1 MRFGCLR
8 YWTQN
13 IGDEIQ
19 TLAALNYLPPDVVYV
34 DRDDSARST
43 TEDECFVICNG
54 WWMHGRNHKF
64 QFPLAP
70 NIRPLFV
77 SVHLA
82 DPFRQQ
88 LTPEMFGYL
97 RQHSPI
103 GCRDVRSLNVLQQAG
118 IPAYYSGCLTATFG
132 LFEQD
137 PTDRGCEKIGR
148 GTFATAGFP
157 GFSPFPLGAS
167 PIFSQPHRGPGVC
180 LVDVPAWAAAL
191 IPRAILERALWLTH
205 HQVRAP
211 APGYDTDAS
220 RQQRQ
225 AHARRL
231 LEHYRRAALVVT
243 GRLHCALPALA
254 LGTPVV
260 FVPRDGRDPRYQAIE
275 GLVPV
280 YRPGDT
286 IDWSPNPVSMRG
298 AAVPLHHL
306 VREAVGTQSNPVKHP
321 EQFPSEF
328 HTPRSFPRQE
338 QCASL
343 AERIPAAT
351 AAGGHGTA
359 GPGAAP
365 PSGCEET
372 GAGISQPVRFPVV
385 SPCLPGASPVSSPPL
400 TVMFLNLD
408 IKPVRTGIENAA
420 LLRAKAFEAKLGLV
434 PEIVTINYDPH
445 FAETRAGLLRD
456 GKVSPA
462 TGFRNLYDDFQGFAA
477 PSGSSTHAS
486 IPVNAKWK
494 YRDVAGTPD
503 VRIYDEDGQLLMYK
517 KCSRRSGVLEYVN
530 FFHQGKMWRRDTYT
544 TAGILSRIQYLE
556 RDTREAAFE
565 CYLRPD
571 GSVAIIQ
578 LYTRDNGRRELSK
591 ISLLSQEGCCTH
603 EFPGKQSFIAH
614 WLDCLTNDP
623 DRWYL
628 MVSDKNRF
636 FYSPVRQV
644 SSLPGKGNVLL
655 VPIIHAVH
663 TKDGFDV
670 RRSGTN
676 VNYAEIL
683 NEIRVPDAI
692 VVGTA
697 KQRADILERYG
708 SGNVHA
714 IPHACNEAGG
724 PVDVAFAARE
734 RTQAIYLA
742 RYSEEKNHAAA
753 IRAFGRV
760 IAEVPEAT
768 LHTYGS
774 GSGKGAVVELV
785 KRLGLER
792 AVFVHDYALD
802 VSSIYRSAGVS
813 LLTSKGEGY
822 SLVVVESLCQG
833 CPVIA
838 FDVNYGPAD
847 MIRDGET
854 GFLVPYGNEEL
865 LAAKLVEIF
874 RHPELHERMCSNS
887 LQSSS
892 AFGMDEVAGRW
903 RRLIR
908 DLLTGRNPSEQG
920 ESI

>member
-1 MRFGCLR
+1 MRLGCLR

-19 TLAALNYLPPDVVYV
+19 TLATLNYLPPDVVYV
-34 DRDDSARST
+34 DRDNSASST
-43 TEDECFVICNG
+43 TEDECFVVCNG

-64 QFPLAP
+64 HFPLAP

-82 DPFRQQ
+82 DAFRKH
-88 LTPEMFGYL
+88 LTPEMLGYL

-103 GCRDVRSLNVLQQAG
+103 GCRDVGTLRFLQQAG
-118 IPAYYSGCLTATFG
+118 IPAYRSGCLTATMG
-132 LFEQD
+132 LFEQE
-137 PTDRGCEKIGR
+137 PTDRG
-148 GTFATAGFP
+148 P
-157 GFSPFPLGAS
+157 S
-167 PIFSQPHRGPGVC
+167 VC
-180 LVDVPAWAAAL
+180 LVDVPPWAAAV
-191 IPRAILERALWLTH
+191 IPRVILERALWLTH
-205 HQVRAP
+205 QQTRAP
-211 APGYDTDAS
+211 APGYDTDPS

-225 AHARRL
+225 EHARRL
-231 LEHYRRAALVVT
+231 LDHYRRAALVVT
-243 GRLHCALPALA
+243 GRMHCALPALA

-286 IDWSPNPVSMRG
+286 IDWSPKPVSMRG
-298 AAVPLHHL
+298 VAVPLHHL
-306 VREAVGTQSNPVKHP
+306 LREAVATQSNPVKQS
-321 EQFPSEF
+321 EQFPGGF
-328 HTPRSFPRQE
+328 HAPRSFPRPE

-343 AERIPAAT
+343 GERIPAAT
-351 AAGGHGTA
+351 AAGGQGMADPDGALLGGCEQAGTA
-359 GPGAAP
+359 EARPFVCGPRAP
-365 PSGCEET
+365 NAGRGCEQAGT
-372 GAGISQPVRFPVV
+372 GDSRRARSPAV
-385 SPCLPGASPVSSPPL
+385 SPCPPEANPESSPPL

-462 TGFRNLYDDFQGFAA
+462 TGFRNLYDDFQGFATV
-477 PSGSSTHAS
+477 SGSSPRAAFL
-486 IPVNAKWK
+486 VNPNWK

-503 VRIYDEDGQLLMYK
+503 ARIYGEDGQLLMYK

-530 FFHQGKMWRRDTYT
+530 FFHQGKMWRRDTFT

-571 GSVAIIQ
+571 GSVAIVQ

-591 ISLLSQEGCCTH
+591 ISLLSREGCCTH
-603 EFPGKQSFIAH
+603 EFASKDRFIAH

-628 MVSDKNRF
+628 LVSDKNRF
-636 FYSPVRQV
+636 FYNPLRQV
-644 SSLPGKGNVLL
+644 SSLPGKRNILV

-714 IPHACNEAGG
+714 IPHACHEVRG
-724 PVDVAFAARE
+724 PDGAAFAARD
-734 RTQAIYLA
+734 RTRAIYLA

-753 IRAFGRV
+753 VRAFGRV
-760 IAEVPEAT
+760 VEEVPEAT

-792 AVFVHDYALD
+792 SVFVHDYASD
-802 VSSIYRSAGVS
+802 VSSIYQSAGVS

-854 GFLVPYGNEEL
+854 GFLVPFGDEET
-865 LAAKLVEIF
+865 LAAKLVELF
-874 RHPELHERMCSNS
+874 RHPRLHERMCANA

-892 AFGMDEVAGRW
+892 AFGMEDVAQRW
-903 RRLIR
+903 RRLID
-908 DLLTGRNPSEQG
+908 DLLAGRNPSDRG
-920 ESI
+920 KSR